1 MQSFFAAVQR
11 LMQRDA
17 AVAFA
22 RFCGL
27 FFARFYRYYY
37 RLIATIRRYAR
48 RPAESTKRS
57 GSPAGIGGTAFSLP
71 NRSYEGGNKK

>member
-17 AVAFA
+17 AVALA

-37 RLIATIRRYAR
+37 RYDCNHTPIRAQ
-48 RPAESTKRS
+48 AC
-57 GSPAGIGGTAFSLP
+57 
-71 NRSYEGGNKK
+71 